1 MYVAF
6 TQRAGFFNPAPKKT
20 FKNTY
25 IIQSESNKCKK
36 NLQFFIF
43 LIGIFH
49 KYNLTVCVLGFI
61 LRNMRILNRYF
72 TRQLIAIFIMLLLVL
87 TGLAWMMQIMSMMK
101 FLLNYGVELTS
112 FLGLT
117 MLMVPFIMSIIIPFV
132 TFIAVI
138 FVYNKMISDN
148 EVTVMAASGLS
159 PRQIAR
165 PAIVLA
171 GVLTALHLV
180 LNLWIV
186 PQTQSMFYSTQ
197 WNLRY
202 GLAHMKLQE
211 SAFTQITRGLV
222 VYVDKVSGHDLSQV
236 MLSDMRDESA
246 PVTIFAE
253 KGKLISTARGL
264 SIVMTNG
271 SLQAAGDTLTTGTFD
286 SFDMDLNVADK
297 GGESSFRVRRVPT
310 NDLIDYV
317 LNSPT
322 KDQHKMVLAELS
334 SRFLGPV
341 MNLVLAVL
349 CALILLR
356 SSLLRRRASFA
367 PAVAVA
373 AMAVV
378 MSMYM
383 SLSNMIESVS
393 QFAILAFGV
402 FAVLGVL
409 VFMLCKK

>member
-1 MYVAF
+1 MQEKSAF
-6 TQRAGFFNPAPKKT
+6 
-20 FKNTY
+20 FKY
-25 IIQSESNKCKK
+25 K
-36 NLQFFIF
+36 
-43 LIGIFH
+43 
-49 KYNLTVCVLGFI
+49 LTVCVLGFI